1 MGHVPMCQWCGEHE
15 VGSID
20 GGHTEFCSNDC
31 ALCGEMNMVGGYVQP
46 RVTSPCDWC
55 GKESVTLA
63 DGNVRYCSEK
73 CREESDTNRAAF
85 ESDHLA
91 WESLA
96 DCWDDGR
103 YDDDPSPYGG
113 TYSED

>member
-1 MGHVPMCQWCGEHE
+1 MSHVPMCEWCGEHE

-20 GGHTEFCSNDC
+20 GGSDRFCSMDC
-31 ALCGEMNMVGGYVQP
+31 TDCYNESLDEIE
-46 RVTSPCDWC
+46 SPCDWC
-55 GKESVTLA
+55 GGESTTLA

-73 CREESDTNRAAF
+73 CRRESDDNRAAF
-85 ESDHLA
+85 EADHIA
-91 WESLA
+91 DNWGNLA

-103 YDDDPSPYGG
+103 FDDDPNPYSG